1 MQKESLGMD
10 RVRVIKIDKKALFEF
25 LYEQFIEHQDQ
36 FFDVDGLEV
45 ADFFEMDWE
54 TGQFIF
60 GVQKAQDPDGNY
72 LPCPYADLDLKKLM
86 RILPDTTSSI
96 YANVCRYQEY
106 SKSEL
111 LALSEKTEE
120 P

>member
-10 RVRVIKIDKKALFEF
+10 RVRVIKIGKKALFEF
-25 LYEQFIEHQDQ
+25 LYEQFIEHQEQ
-36 FFDVDGLEV
+36 FFDVDALEV
-45 ADFFEMDWE
+45 ADFFEVDWE

-60 GVQKAQDPDGNY
+60 GVQRAQDPDGNY
-72 LPCPYADLDLKKLM
+72 LRCPYADLDLKKLM
-86 RILPDTTSSI
+86 RTLPDTISSLYTSH
-96 YANVCRYQEY
+96 RYQEY

-111 LALSEKTEE
+111 LALSEKPEE